1 MGLLYKNIQN
11 QEDPS
16 ILRST
21 ILSIQDFSS
30 PLSFELGSSRQERK
44 RLDPTSLRIEC
55 PEVRRSFASSSS
67 DEGGL
72 EDGTKGDFANHH

>member
-44 RLDPTSLRIEC
+44 LLDPRILRIEC
-55 PEVRRSFASSSS
+55 PEIPEILYS
-67 DEGGL
+67 
-72 EDGTKGDFANHH
+72 